1 MYTLL
6 DYGQMIR
13 DSART
18 GAYARALENRV
29 TPSAVVL
36 DIGAGAGIL
45 SLLAC
50 RAGARKVYAVE
61 PDDVIQ
67 VAREAAAANG
77 YADRIE
83 FIQAA
88 STGIELPERVDGI
101 VSDLRG
107 TLPVFR
113 TSLVSLI
120 DARTRFLKPGGW
132 MIPARETLWAAPV
145 SSPAAY
151 DAMVGAWGPDSGL
164 DWSSAR
170 DRVTNEWHK
179 HSLQPGEL
187 IETPRCWTTLDY
199 GVLETPH
206 VAGEASWTISR
217 AVDAHGLGFWFD
229 AELAPDAGF
238 TTAPSAGGR
247 AVYGQGFW
255 PWPAPVSLSEG
266 DGLSMT
272 LRGEFAGDDYVWRC
286 ETRLRDGASGAER
299 IVYRQSS
306 WRAVPLSAG
315 RLRRRAATFVPDL
328 TTDGRIARL
337 VLELMEQRMP
347 LDAIA
352 QKVAESFPGTLPD
365 IDAALARVGRLSER
379 YSR

>member
-1 MYTLL
+1 MYTLP

-13 DSART
+13 DGART
-18 GAYARALENRV
+18 GAYARALEHRV

-50 RAGARKVYAVE
+50 QAGARKVYAVE

-83 FIQAA
+83 FIQSS
-88 STGIELPERVDGI
+88 STAIELPERVDGI

-107 TLPVFR
+107 MLPVFR

-132 MIPARETLWAAPV
+132 MIPAQETLYAAPV

-151 DAMVGAWGPDSGL
+151 DAVVGAWGPESGL
-164 DWSSAR
+164 DWSAAR
-170 DRVTNEWHK
+170 DRVTDEWHK
-179 HSLQPGEL
+179 HVLQFGEL
-187 IETPRCWTTLDY
+187 IETPRCWAALDY
-199 GVLETPH
+199 GVLDTPH
-206 VAGEASWTISR
+206 VAGEASWIISR
-217 AVDAHGLGFWFD
+217 GVEAHGFGFWFD
-229 AELAPDAGF
+229 AELAPGAGF
-238 TTAPSAGGR
+238 STAPSSGGP
-247 AVYGQGFW
+247 AVYGHAFW
-255 PWPAPVSLSEG
+255 PWPAPVALSEG
-266 DGLSMT
+266 DRLSLA
-272 LRGEFAGDDYVWRC
+272 LRGEFSGDDYVWRC
-286 ETRLRDGASGAER
+286 ETRVLEGASGAER

-306 WRAVPLSAG
+306 WRAVPLSAE

-328 TTDGRIARL
+328 TIDGRIDRR
-337 VLELMEQRMP
+337 VLELMEQRIP

-352 QKVAESFPGTLPD
+352 QQVAESFPGTCPD

>member
-1 MYTLL
+1 MYTLT

-13 DSART
+13 DRART
-18 GAYARALENRV
+18 GAYARALAQLV

-67 VAREAAAANG
+67 VAREAAAVNG

-88 STGIELPERVDGI
+88 STAIELPERVDGI

-132 MIPARETLWAAPV
+132 MIPARDMLWAAPV

-151 DAMVGAWGPDSGL
+151 EAVVGPWGAEDGL
-164 DWSSAR
+164 DWSPAR
-170 DRVTNEWHK
+170 DRATNEWHK
-179 HSLQPGEL
+179 QRLQPGDL
-187 IETPRCWTTLDY
+187 IETPRCWVAVDY

-206 VAGEASWTISR
+206 VAGEASWIISR
-217 AVDAHGLGFWFD
+217 AVDAHGFGLWFD

-238 TTAPSAGGR
+238 STAPSSSGG
-247 AVYGQGFW
+247 AVYGHAFW
-255 PWPAPVSLSEG
+255 PWPAPVALAEG
-266 DGLSMT
+266 DHLSMA
-272 LRGEFAGDDYVWRC
+272 LRGEFSGDHYVWRC
-286 ETRLRDGASGAER
+286 ETRVLEGASGAER

-306 WRAVPLSAG
+306 WRAVPLSAE
-315 RLRRRAATFVPDL
+315 RLRRGASTFVPDL
-328 TTDGRIARL
+328 STDGRIDRL
-337 VLELMEQRMP
+337 VLELMEQPMP

-352 QKVAESFPGTLPD
+352 LRVAASFPDAIAG
-365 IDAALARVGRLSER
+365 IDAALARVARLSQR

>member
-1 MYTLL
+1 MYTLPN
-6 DYGQMIR
+6 YGRMIR
-13 DSART
+13 DGART
-18 GAYARALENRV
+18 GAYARALEHRV

-67 VAREAAAANG
+67 VAREVAAANG

-83 FIQAA
+83 FIQSA

-132 MIPARETLWAAPV
+132 MIPSRETLWAAPV
-145 SSPAAY
+145 SSHAAY
-151 DAMVGAWGPDSGL
+151 DAVVGAWGPEYGFDLSP
-164 DWSSAR
+164 AR
-170 DRVTNEWHK
+170 DRVTSEWHGQILPP
-179 HSLQPGEL
+179 SDL
-187 IETPRCWTTLDY
+187 IETPRCWATLDY
-199 GVLETPH
+199 GVLDTPH
-206 VAGEASWTISR
+206 VAGEASWVISR
-217 AVDAHGLGFWFD
+217 AVEAHGLGLWFD
-229 AELAPDAGF
+229 AELAPGAGF
-238 TTAPSAGGR
+238 TTAPSSGGR
-247 AVYGQGFW
+247 TVYGHGFW

-272 LRGEFAGDDYVWRC
+272 LRGEFSGGDYVWRC
-286 ETRLRDGASGAER
+286 ETRVLDGESGAER

-306 WRAVPLSAG
+306 WRAVPFSTE

-328 TTDGRIARL
+328 TTDGRIDRR

-352 QKVAESFPGTLPD
+352 QKVAELFPGAFPD

>member
-1 MYTLL
+1 MYTLPN
-6 DYGQMIR
+6 YGRMIR
-13 DSART
+13 DGART
-18 GAYARALENRV
+18 GAYARALEHRV
-29 TPSAVVL
+29 TPSTVVL

-67 VAREAAAANG
+67 VAREVAAANG

-83 FIQAA
+83 FIQSA
-88 STGIELPERVDGI
+88 STGIDLPERVDGI

-132 MIPARETLWAAPV
+132 MIPSRDTLWAAPV
-145 SSPAAY
+145 SSHAAY
-151 DAMVGAWGPDSGL
+151 DAVVGAWGPEYGFDLSP
-164 DWSSAR
+164 AR

-179 HSLQPGEL
+179 HVLAPSDL
-187 IETPRCWTTLDY
+187 IETPRCWATLDY

-206 VAGEASWTISR
+206 VAGEASWIISR
-217 AVDAHGLGFWFD
+217 AVEAHGLGFWFD
-229 AELAPDAGF
+229 AELAPGAGF
-238 TTAPSAGGR
+238 TTAPSSGGR
-247 AVYGQGFW
+247 AVYGHGFW

-272 LRGEFAGDDYVWRC
+272 LRGEFSGDDYVWRC
-286 ETRLRDGASGAER
+286 ETRVFDGASGAER

-306 WRAVPLSAG
+306 WRAVPLSAA

-328 TTDGRIARL
+328 TTDGRIDRR
-337 VLELMEQRMP
+337 VRDVMEQRMP

-352 QKVAESFPGTLPD
+352 QKVAESFPGTFPD
-365 IDAALARVGRLSER
+365 IDAALERVGRLSER